1 MQRFSEHRGA
11 RDVAACR
18 ALLKTGS
25 RTFYAASFFLPRR
38 LREPASVL
46 YAFCR
51 LADDSVDVQCSDAS
65 IEELRERLDRVYRG
79 MPAPYPAD
87 RALAAVVETFAIPKH
102 LPEALI
108 EGLAWDR
115 AGRRY
120 ETVGALHAYAA
131 RVAGTVG
138 VMMALLMGI
147 RAPHILA
154 RAADLGIAMQLT
166 NIARDVGED
175 ARAGRLYL
183 PTTWLRESGIDPEAW
198 LVEPQ
203 FSTPL
208 GLTVE
213 RLLMVADRLYAR
225 ADVGIASLPRNCRSG
240 ILAARL
246 LYAEIGHELRRNGL
260 NSVERRTV
268 VPAGRKA
275 RLLAGVLGEVAC
287 DKELAKA
294 PCLEQAHFLVEGI
307 AELPARASPASA
319 LAWWDFH
326 AQAIWV
332 LDLFERLER
341 RRVVPVT
348 GGAERMT
355 A

>member
-1 MQRFSEHRGA
+1 MQRFSDETYA
-11 RDVAACR
+11 EDVAGCR

-25 RTFYAASFFLPRR
+25 RTFHAASFLLPRR
-38 LREPASVL
+38 VREPASAL

-51 LADDSVDVQCSDAS
+51 LADDSVDVECADAS
-65 IEELRERLDRVYRG
+65 IEELMDRLDRVYRG
-79 MPAPYPAD
+79 TPAPHPAD
-87 RALAAVVETFAIPKH
+87 RALMRVVEAFAIPKH

-115 AGRRY
+115 AGHRY
-120 ETVGALHAYAA
+120 ESIAALHSYAA

-138 VMMALLMGI
+138 VMMALLMGV
-147 RAPHILA
+147 RAPRVLA

-183 PTTWLRESGIDPEAW
+183 PRDWLSEAGIDSDAW
-198 LVEPQ
+198 LLAPR
-203 FSTPL
+203 FTPAL
-208 GLTVE
+208 GGVVE
-213 RLLMVADRLYAR
+213 RLLEVADHLYAR
-225 ADVGIASLPRNCRSG
+225 ADIGIASLPRNCRPG

-246 LYAEIGHELRRNGL
+246 LYAEIGQELRRCGL

-275 RLLAGVLGEVAC
+275 RLLAGVLGQVGC
-287 DKELAKA
+287 DASLEAA
-294 PCLEQAHFLVEGI
+294 PCLEQARFLIEGFTD
-307 AELPARASPASA
+307 LPARTGFGSP
-319 LAWWDFH
+319 LRWWNFQ

-341 RRVVPVT
+341 RRSADEP
-348 GGAERMT
+348 GSAERVT